1 MLMLTLYFENAYG
14 MSGLTSACSHQIT
27 WRFQMTSEIQMTS
40 ESRDVLE
47 KVLVNS
53 QIREVSLEIQPTVL

>member
-1 MLMLTLYFENAYG
+1 MLTLYFENAYV

-27 WRFQMTSEIQMTS
+27 WRFQMTSEIQITS

-47 KVLVNS
+47 KGLLNS
-53 QIREVSLEIQPTVL
+53 QIREEIQPTVL

>member
-1 MLMLTLYFENAYG
+1 
-14 MSGLTSACSHQIT
+14 
-27 WRFQMTSEIQMTS
+27 MTNEIQMTS
-40 ESRDVLE
+40 ESRDVLG